1 MAIRAGVLL
10 STSALLVALCATPGV
25 GLALCLDPRTG
36 ASGYHVPL
44 EQEVRT
50 SVSILVGK
58 VVSVRRIRDE
68 STEPGAYSAFV
79 YTVHVE
85 QQLKGKSPSVF
96 TVYDENTSARYPMNP
111 GERHLLFIRTWPY
124 KIVNADFQ
132 IDSCGNSDVLPQGD
146 GILRDVK
153 ALLGA
158 R

>member
-1 MAIRAGVLL
+1 MAIRTRALL
-10 STSALLVALCATPGV
+10 SASALMAVLCATPGIA
-25 GLALCLDPRTG
+25 LALCLDPRTG
-36 ASGYHVPL
+36 ISGYHVPL
-44 EQEVRT
+44 VEEVST

-68 STEPGAYSAFV
+68 SMEPGAYSAFI

-124 KIVNADFQ
+124 KIANADFQ